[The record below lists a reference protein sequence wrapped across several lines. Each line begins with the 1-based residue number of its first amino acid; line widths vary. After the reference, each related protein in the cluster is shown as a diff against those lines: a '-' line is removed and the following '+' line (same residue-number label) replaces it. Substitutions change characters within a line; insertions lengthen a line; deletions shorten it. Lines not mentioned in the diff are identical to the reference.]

1 VAGEL
6 KRVHVHASGRVQG
19 VFYRAE
25 CARRARAL
33 GLAGFVR
40 NLPDG
45 RVEAAFEGP
54 PDAIQKMVQWCQ
66 TGTDWSH
73 VDDLEVA
80 EEPAEGDK
88 DFRVSR

>member
-1 VAGEL
+1 V
-6 KRVHVHASGRVQG
+6 KRVHVFISGQVQG

-25 CARRARAL
+25 CARQARAL

-54 PDAIQKMVQWCQ
+54 QDDVDAMVSWCHE
-66 TGTDWSH
+66 GSDWS
-73 VDDLEVA
+73 EVRSVEA
-80 EEPAEGDK
+80 TEEPVTGETE
-88 DFRVSR
+88 FRVRR

>member
-1 VAGEL
+1 M
-6 KRVHVHASGRVQG
+6 KRVHVFVSGQVQG

-25 CARRARAL
+25 CARQARAL

-54 PDAIQKMVQWCQ
+54 EADVDAMVTWCHE
-66 TGTDWSH
+66 GSDWS
-73 VDDLEVA
+73 EVRTVA
-80 EEPAEGDK
+80 TSDEPVTGEGE
-88 DFRVSR
+88 FRVRR